1 MDLRALALSL
11 PGAWE
16 DNPFGHAAPLV
27 KVGPKIFLFVDAE
40 QASLKVDPERGEAL
54 RGAYPG
60 VVTLARYLSK
70 RHWVRIRL
78 DGTLD
83 PDELADLVERSHA
96 LVVAGLPRRL
106 RPAALDLPPGPGR
119 DDGCASPRDHV
130 R

>member
-1 MDLRALALSL
+1 MNLRTLALAL

-16 DNPFGHAAPLV
+16 DNPFGHADPVV

-60 VVTLARYLSK
+60 VVTFAPYLNK

-83 PDELADLVERSHA
+83 PDELADLVRRSHE
-96 LVVAGLPRRL
+96 LVVRGLPRRL
-106 RPAALDLPPGPGR
+106 RPGPSEQ
-119 DDGCASPRDHV
+119 D
-130 R
+130 